1 MMHQP
6 EIPLDIYEALQKEET
21 ILSYAERK
29 ASPLTT
35 PFGKEQVEA
44 YLEMIRNR
52 TVLSKTD
59 IYLIDALNA
68 FPASGKKAG
77 VLFSTTPWYESL
89 LLSSSIQPK
98 TISSLLSES
107 LDSRLEIEK
116 DPKPRSFDAIFLL
129 LQLKTLGL
137 GSTIDLDADI
147 KAMHEAKRLL
157 HSSGLL
163 YLSIPIGKDRLVWN
177 SHRVYGE
184 KRMKKLF
191 KGWRPQGYFGYSY
204 EDLQK
209 DPQDL
214 HEPVIVLKPV
224 YSV

>member
-1 MMHQP
+1 MMNQP
-6 EIPLDIYEALQKEET
+6 NIPSDVYQALQKEE
-21 ILSYAERK
+21 ILLSYSERQ
-29 ASPLTT
+29 AAPLSTA
-35 PFGKEQVEA
+35 FGKAQVDA

-52 TVLSKTD
+52 TVLSQTD
-59 IYLIDALNA
+59 IYLFDALNS
-68 FPASGKKAG
+68 FPAAGKKTG

-89 LLSSSIQPK
+89 LLSLGVQPK
-98 TISSLLSES
+98 TLISLPDQP
-107 LDSRLEIEK
+107 LDARLEIEK
-116 DPKPRSFDAIFLL
+116 DPKPRSFDAVFLL
-129 LQLKTLGL
+129 LHLKTQGL
-137 GSTIDLDADI
+137 GSAIDLDADI

-163 YLSIPIGKDRLVWN
+163 YLSIPVGKDRLVWN

-214 HEPVIVLKPV
+214 HEPVIVLKPI